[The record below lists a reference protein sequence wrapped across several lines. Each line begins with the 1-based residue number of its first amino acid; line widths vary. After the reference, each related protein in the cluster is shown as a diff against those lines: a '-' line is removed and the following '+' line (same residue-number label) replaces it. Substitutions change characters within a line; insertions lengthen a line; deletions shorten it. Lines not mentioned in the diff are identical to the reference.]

1 MKEKNLPR
9 PGDYIDIH
17 THDAR
22 PSEGVFIVENLMAHE
37 GKIPEETQGMAYSVG
52 IHPWYLNE
60 KNHDDLISVVQLT
73 AGNENVIAVGEAGFD
88 KLRGPSIEL
97 QRKTFEEQ
105 VIISEDLRKPLVI
118 HCVRMWD
125 ELILAHKKLKPVMPW
140 LVHGFRAK
148 KELAFQLISRGM
160 YLSFWF
166 EFVLRGESACLLKEL
181 PPDRIFIETDG
192 AEVSIKDI
200 YAKVSGD
207 LGINIEKLKTIM
219 ADNFQRFFM
228 SV

>member
-1 MKEKNLPR
+1 MKEKNLLR

-17 THDAR
+17 THDGR

-37 GKIPEETQGMAYSVG
+37 GKIPEKTQGIAYSIG
-52 IHPWYLNE
+52 IHPWYLND
-60 KNHDDLISVVQLT
+60 KNHDDLISALKMT
-73 AGNENVIAVGEAGFD
+73 ALKENIIAVGEAGFD

-105 VIISEDLRKPLVI
+105 IIISEDLKKPLII

-125 ELILAHKKLKPVMPW
+125 ELILAHRKYKPAMAW
-140 LVHGFRAK
+140 LVHGFRGK
-148 KELAFQLISRGM
+148 KELAYQLISRGM

-166 EFVLRGESACLLKEL
+166 EFVLREESSSLLKEL
-181 PPDRIFIETDG
+181 PAERMFIETDG

-207 LGINIEKLKTIM
+207 MGISIEKLKTIM

-228 SV
+228 TV